1 MNENNKRN
9 MNQVQ
14 IKFLIERIQSET
26 KAKIA
31 ALKKT
36 LWEYPNRSA
45 YVFQAILSDKLVLKS
60 QEHILNAIKQKA
72 LSAKEG
78 QNWISGDTMGW
89 EKERLVNYPPI

>member
-1 MNENNKRN
+1 
-9 MNQVQ
+9 
-14 IKFLIERIQSET
+14 
-26 KAKIA
+26 
-31 ALKKT
+31 
-36 LWEYPNRSA
+36 
-45 YVFQAILSDKLVLKS
+45 LKS

>member
-36 LWEYPNRSA
+36 L
-45 YVFQAILSDKLVLKS
+45 
-60 QEHILNAIKQKA
+60 
-72 LSAKEG
+72 
-78 QNWISGDTMGW
+78 
-89 EKERLVNYPPI
+89 